1 MSLPIV
7 SSRKG
12 GRRGIANATRVLN
25 GNQRETGRDSN
36 GVQIVIARGKGFLYL
51 DFCNEEDNR
60 GERDLGTNTRRIE
73 GGYTRDDARV

>member
-36 GVQIVIARGKGFLYL
+36 GVQIVIARGFLYL

-60 GERDLGTNTRRIE
+60 GEKFGDEYAEN
-73 GGYTRDDARV
+73 